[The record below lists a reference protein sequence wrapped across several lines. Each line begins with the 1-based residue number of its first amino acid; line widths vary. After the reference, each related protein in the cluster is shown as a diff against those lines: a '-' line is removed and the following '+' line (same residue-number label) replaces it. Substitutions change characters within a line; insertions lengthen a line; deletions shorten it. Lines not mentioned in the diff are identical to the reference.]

1 MDKKKRSRVRKMPR
15 FVIHEHWATAHHFD
29 FRLEMDGVLKSWAVP
44 KGPPLEGGIKRLA
57 VQVDDHP
64 LDYGSF
70 EGVIPEGNYGA
81 GKVSIWDEGNYIL
94 NERKPNSMKITLEG
108 RKIRGEYAL
117 VHFKKDKGKELWLLI
132 KEGKKKKA
140 PERL

>member
-1 MDKKKRSRVRKMPR
+1 
-15 FVIHEHWATAHHFD
+15 
-29 FRLEMDGVLKSWAVP
+29 MDGVLKSWAVP

-64 LDYGSF
+64 VDYGSF

-94 NERKPNSMKITLEG
+94 NERKPSSMKITLEG

-117 VHFKKDKGKELWLLI
+117 VHFKKDKGKDLWLLI
-132 KEGKKKKA
+132 KEGKKKKV

>member
-1 MDKKKRSRVRKMPR
+1 MQR

-44 KGPPLEGGIKRLA
+44 KGPPMEYGIKRLA

-108 RKIRGEYAL
+108 KKISGEYAL
-117 VHFKKDKGKELWLLI
+117 VHFKKDKEKDLWLLI
-132 KEGKKKKA
+132 KEGKKK
-140 PERL
+140 ET